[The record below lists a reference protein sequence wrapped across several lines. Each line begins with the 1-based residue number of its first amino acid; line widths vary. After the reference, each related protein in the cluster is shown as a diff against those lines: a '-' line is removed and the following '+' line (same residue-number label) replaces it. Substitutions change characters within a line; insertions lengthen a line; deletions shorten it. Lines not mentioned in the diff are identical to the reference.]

1 MPFFIVSLVIQVAL
15 VVHVLKTGRNTTWVF
30 ILLFAPVIGTL
41 AYFIVEL
48 LPELTNSRSA
58 RQARRSM
65 TKAINPDRDLK
76 DASRQL
82 AVADTVQNS
91 IAVATHYLERDQ
103 YAEAKDLLVRSRRGV
118 HADDPVI
125 LLSLAKAHFGLGEY
139 AEALRTLDELKE
151 SNPAARSPEG
161 HLLYARAHE
170 ELGQIDA
177 AIHEYEALANYYPGP
192 EPRCRLAL
200 LLKAKGELE
209 KARALFQE
217 VVREADISGR
227 HYASLHKEWVA
238 LARREV
244 KG

>member
-1 MPFFIVSLVIQVAL
+1 MPFFVLSIVIQVAL

-65 TKAINPDRDLK
+65 SKAINPDRDLK
-76 DASRQL
+76 QASRQL
-82 AVADTVQNS
+82 AVAETVQNS
-91 IAVATHYLERDQ
+91 IAVATQYLERSQ
-103 YAEAKDLLVRSRRGV
+103 FAEAKELLARSRKGV

-125 LLSLAKAHFGLGEY
+125 LFLLAKAHFGLREY
-139 AEALRTLDELKE
+139 AEVLQRLDELKE
-151 SNPAARSPEG
+151 SNPSSRSPEG
-161 HLLYARAHE
+161 HLLYARALE
-170 ELGQIDA
+170 ESGRVDEA
-177 AIHEYEALANYYPGP
+177 MHEYEALANYFPGP
-192 EPRCRLAL
+192 EPRCRFAS
-200 LLKAKGELE
+200 LLKAKGESDH
-209 KARALFQE
+209 ARALFQE
-217 VVREADISGR
+217 VVREAEISGR